1 MGRLPE
7 IQTDFQSYLLNGD
20 TAIGVHVVGTERVP
34 IETRLAIYGDGYR
47 ARLAEALQANFP
59 VLAELLGEGD
69 FETLAAAY
77 IRTHD
82 SPFFSIRYYGNAL
95 SEFLATESEYAGA
108 PVLAELARWEWAMTE
123 VFDAPDAESIAV
135 ADLAHVAPEDWAE
148 LRFEWHP
155 SVRRLALSWN
165 APQIWKAVSDG
176 SSPSGTNGS
185 RDDAPEVD
193 ASRSEVAA
201 PRDADQ
207 PNVVQPDAARSE
219 TVPLGAARPDV
230 APSDLPEVAY
240 NPEPVEWL
248 LWRHELRTFF
258 RSLQPGETAAL
269 TAAREGQSFGE
280 ICALLSAEFGETEAP
295 AKAAGFLRNWVE
307 SGLLTAVR

>member
-20 TAIGVHVVGTERVP
+20 AGIEAHVVGTERVP

-59 VLAELLGEGD
+59 VLAELLGEAD

-77 IRTHD
+77 IRTHE

-95 SEFLATESEYAGA
+95 RDFLATAPEYAGA

-135 ADLAHVAPEDWAE
+135 ADLARVAPEDWAE

-155 SVRRLALSWN
+155 SVRHLALSWN

-176 SSPSGTNGS
+176 AGASQGSES
-185 RDDAPEVD
+185 RDV
-193 ASRSEVAA
+193 
-201 PRDADQ
+201 
-207 PNVVQPDAARSE
+207 
-219 TVPLGAARPDV
+219 
-230 APSDLPEVAY
+230 PEVAY
-240 NPEPVEWL
+240 SPEPVEWL

-258 RSLQPGETAAL
+258 RSLQPGEAVAL
-269 TAAREGQSFGE
+269 TAAREGQSFGA
-280 ICALLSAEFGETEAP
+280 ICALLAADCGETAAP
-295 AKAAGFLRNWVE
+295 AQAAGFLRTWVE
-307 SGLLTAVR
+307 SGLLTAAR

>member
-7 IQTDFQSYLLNGD
+7 IQTDFQSYLLNGEA
-20 TAIGVHVVGTERVP
+20 AIGAHVVGTERVP
-34 IETRLAIYGDGYR
+34 IATRLAIYGDGYR
-47 ARLAEALQANFP
+47 ARLVEALQANFP
-59 VLAELLGEGD
+59 VLTELLGESD

-95 SEFLATESEYAGA
+95 SEFLATTPEYAGA

-135 ADLAHVAPEDWAE
+135 ADLAQVAPEDWAE

-165 APQIWKAVSDG
+165 APQIWKAVGDGAGPEAASSD
-176 SSPSGTNGS
+176 
-185 RDDAPEVD
+185 V
-193 ASRSEVAA
+193 
-201 PRDADQ
+201 
-207 PNVVQPDAARSE
+207 
-219 TVPLGAARPDV
+219 
-230 APSDLPEVAY
+230 PEVAY
-240 NPEPVEWL
+240 APEPIEWL

-258 RSLQPGETAAL
+258 RSLQPGEAVAL

-280 ICALLSAEFGETEAP
+280 ICALLAAEFGETEAP
-295 AKAAGFLRNWVE
+295 ARAAGFLRTWVE
-307 SGLLTAVR
+307 SGLLTAAR

>member
-20 TAIGVHVVGTERVP
+20 PAIESHVAGTERVP
-34 IETRLAIYGDGYR
+34 VATRLAIYGDGYR

-59 VLAELLGEGD
+59 VLSELLGDED

-95 SEFLATESEYAGA
+95 SEFLATAPEYAGA
-108 PVLAELARWEWAMTE
+108 AVLAELARWEWAMTE
-123 VFDAPDAESIAV
+123 VFDAPDAESIGV
-135 ADLAHVAPEDWAE
+135 SDLARVAPEDWAE

-155 SVRRLALSWN
+155 SVRRLALAWN
-165 APQIWKAVSDG
+165 APQIWKAVSDEG
-176 SSPSGTNGS
+176 EP
-185 RDDAPEVD
+185 
-193 ASRSEVAA
+193 
-201 PRDADQ
+201 
-207 PNVVQPDAARSE
+207 
-219 TVPLGAARPDV
+219 
-230 APSDLPEVAY
+230 PEVAF
-240 NPEPVEWL
+240 NPEAVEWL
-248 LWRHELRTFF
+248 LWRHELQTFF
-258 RSLQPGETAAL
+258 RSLQPGEAQAL

-280 ICALLSAEFGETEAP
+280 ICALLSAQFGETEAP

-307 SGLLTAVR
+307 SGLLTAARSG